1 MALKPSVGQ
10 LIAIG
15 LIVSLSAWMVAGYEN
30 NPTKDPTSNPIATTK
45 NHFQVAAFNSRAQPI
60 QRIIRVEG
68 STKAS
73 RKLTLKAEISGKV
86 TELKKQKGDIVSASD
101 VILKLDSGD
110 LPSKLASA
118 LAELKQRQIEFDS
131 AQALFKNNYL
141 SDKLLARAK
150 STLKGTQ
157 AQVEHFENQL
167 QHTEIR
173 APFGGTLEQ
182 IHIELGSVISK
193 GEVLGTLLDYH
204 PLLITANLPES
215 EVTNIHLGDRA
226 SAQLGNDKSW
236 HGRISYIASASD
248 PITKT
253 FNFEMKIISNEYDLL
268 SGLTATIHVPQPIIL
283 AHYISPALLQIN
295 PYGKLGVKVVSA
307 ENRVEFKPIQL
318 VKSTRQGIWVS
329 GLNINTQ
336 IISRGQGFVNDG
348 ETVETQLIQP
358 MKIEHDP
365 LLEEFS
371 VGYIKETH

>member
-10 LIAIG
+10 LIAIA
-15 LIVSLSAWMVAGYEN
+15 LMVSLSAWMVVGYTN
-30 NPTKDPTSNPIATTK
+30 DPIKDPSSNPIATTK
-45 NHFQVAAFNSRAQPI
+45 NHFQVAVFNSRAQPI

-73 RKLTLKAEISGKV
+73 RKLTLKAEIGGKV
-86 TELKKQKGDIVSASD
+86 TELKAQKGDIVSASELL
-101 VILKLDSGD
+101 LKIDSGD
-110 LPSKLASA
+110 LPSKLESA
-118 LAELKQRQIEFDS
+118 LAQLKQRQIEFDS
-131 AQALFKNNYL
+131 AQALYKNNYL
-141 SDKLLARAK
+141 SNKLLALAK

-157 AQVEHFENQL
+157 AQVEHIENQL

-204 PLLITANLPES
+204 PLLIAGHLPES
-215 EVTNIHLGDRA
+215 EVTHINIGDRA
-226 SAQLGNDKSW
+226 TAQLGNGKSW

-253 FNFEMKIISNEYDLL
+253 FSFEMKIISNEYDLL
-268 SGLTATIHVPQPIIL
+268 SGLSATILVPQPIIL

-295 PYGKLGVKVVSA
+295 PSGKLGVKVVSA

-348 ETVETQLIQP
+348 ETVETQLTQP
-358 MKIEHDP
+358 LEIEHEP

-371 VGYIKETH
+371 VGYVKEPL